1 MRMLIVPRS
10 RVMDSVKLKERRERL
25 PGLGAS
31 RLVLDAKLA
40 LILILTSEITSFS
53 IKYISRRII
62 ANLIYLSCNPT

>member
-1 MRMLIVPRS
+1 MLIVPRS

-40 LILILTSEITSFS
+40 LILILTSEKTSFS

-62 ANLIYLSCNPT
+62 ANFIYLSCNPT